1 MEIHN
6 MKRVILPMTALAAFS
21 LSASSFAVNN
31 SNTTSTATLS
41 AQVNNLSAETKKLE
55 HEVWL
60 LKHKK
65 HHVAKKPVNT
75 AQNSVQSEQLVDA
88 KNTPSANKYPWEHF
102 VTVTTTPFLGTRTDY
117 DGDDLL
123 FNVPSNNED
132 LRLLEQKAKLD
143 TDMHQHGYSLDRPI
157 LQVSGAVEGEGFSQ
171 SGFNTNNTSGINL
184 STAELNFNAI
194 ASSWASAYMSLS
206 YTSAPISTGNREP
219 NSTIYLSRGF
229 ATIGNLNKFPV
240 YFTAGLMYTPFGRY
254 ANALIDT
261 PLTESLFKIRT
272 PAALLGFSLNNGLR
286 GSIYGYSGSQT
297 SGGQPIFKQWGV
309 DSGYKYKF
317 GQGNHLS
324 LGAGWVSNVADSEG
338 MQGNGLAAGG
348 AQFAGFG
355 TSTATST
362 NNNALVHSVDGID
375 GHATLAVGPFSVIGE
390 YLGALERFNTADLT
404 YNSAGA
410 QPQAINTEVD
420 YELPFFAKKYGT
432 TVGVS
437 YGQTWQALALNL
449 PAQSYIAYVNTSI
462 WRETI
467 ESLEFRHDVDYT
479 TGDVATGRGA
489 TTNIVGTGRTRNSV
503 LLQVGVYF

>member
-1 MEIHN
+1 
-6 MKRVILPMTALAAFS
+6 MKRVFLPMTALAACA
-21 LSASSFAVNN
+21 LSVSSFAAQQP
-31 SNTTSTATLS
+31 SSAASTSSLS
-41 AQVNNLSAETKKLE
+41 AQVNQLNMETKKLE

-65 HHVAKKPVNT
+65 AKAAKKP
-75 AQNSVQSEQLVDA
+75 AQDA
-88 KNTPSANKYPWEHF
+88 QMGDVKNTPSANKYPWAHF
-102 VTVTTTPFLGTRTDY
+102 VTVTTTPFLGARTDY

-123 FNVPSNNED
+123 FNVSSNNED
-132 LRLLEQKAKLD
+132 LRLLKQKAKLD
-143 TDMHQHGYSLDRPI
+143 DQMHAQGYSLDRPI

-171 SGFNTNNTSGINL
+171 SGFNTNTTNGVNL
-184 STAELNFNAI
+184 STAELDLNAI

-219 NSTIYLSRGF
+219 NSTVYLSRGF

-240 YFTAGLMYTPFGRY
+240 YFTAGLMYAPFGRY
-254 ANALIDT
+254 ANALIDA
-261 PLTESLFKIRT
+261 PLTDTVFKIRT

-286 GSIYGYSGSQT
+286 GSVYGYSGSQT

-317 GQGNHLS
+317 GHSGHVS
-324 LGAGWVSNVADSEG
+324 VGAGWVSNVADSEG
-338 MQGNGLAAGG
+338 MQANGLTAGG

-355 TSTATST
+355 TTTATSS

-375 GHATLAVGPFSVIGE
+375 AQGSIGYGPFSFVAE
-390 YLGALERFNTADLT
+390 YLGALESFNSADLM
-404 YNSAGA
+404 YNNTGA
-410 QPQAINTEVD
+410 EPKAINTELD
-420 YELPFFAKKYGT
+420 YTLPFLPKKYGT
-432 TVGVS
+432 SVGVS
-437 YGQTWQALALNL
+437 YGQTWQSLALNV

-467 ESLEFRHDVDYT
+467 ESLEFRHDVDYGS
-479 TGDVATGRGA
+479 GDVASGRGA
-489 TTNIVGTGRTRNSV
+489 TAGVANYIVGTGRTRNSV